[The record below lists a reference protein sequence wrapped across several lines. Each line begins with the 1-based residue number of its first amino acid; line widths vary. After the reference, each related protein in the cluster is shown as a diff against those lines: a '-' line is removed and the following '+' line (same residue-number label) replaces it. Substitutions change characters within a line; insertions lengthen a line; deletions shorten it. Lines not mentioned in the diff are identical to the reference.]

1 MKLLYIRRLK
11 MKVVKQK
18 IYYCKL
24 LLVIKVKKITNI
36 IILILAKVVLVV
48 RNYRNQKEE
57 WQVNKLDNN

>member
-11 MKVVKQK
+11 MKVIRQK

-24 LLVIKVKKITNI
+24 LLVIKVKKITII